1 MIDIDADYLPQHPL
15 DVFAN
20 GSGAPVPFIIGINSH
35 ESRFFSAL
43 SQHHPDRR
51 SCARKVTPSM
61 RRPCYRYHYAPRL
74 LNLSGFHATHDT
86 ELLAVFGI
94 ANDLLGRAATLLG
107 CRAGAVTDTMQSHW
121 LNFAHHSVP
130 ESTWPAYTTERRGTL
145 IIDHRS
151 ASKIVH

>member
-1 MIDIDADYLPQHPL
+1 MRAGFFPRILNIIPTDD
-15 DVFAN
+15 
-20 GSGAPVPFIIGINSH
+20 PVRAR
-35 ESRFFSAL
+35 SRRA
-43 SQHHPDRR
+43 
-51 SCARKVTPSM
+51 
-61 RRPCYRYHYAPRL
+61 CYRYHYAPRL

-94 ANDLLGRAATLLG
+94 ANDLPGCAATLLG

-121 LNFAHHSVP
+121 LNFARHSVP

-151 ASKIVH
+151 ASKLVHRVIVARGGWATTTVDS